1 MARFMRLD
9 VLNKMIEL
17 GLVPVFYN
25 ADVEVAKKIVAAC
38 SAGGAK
44 VVRYGNTR
52 RHVLGL
58 EVVLANGERI
68 DGGGRRVTRGDGFE
82 CGVGLAG
89 IVVMIAV

>member
-38 SAGGAK
+38 SKGGAK
-44 VVRYGNTR
+44 VVEFTN
-52 RHVLGL
+52 
-58 EVVLANGERI
+58 
-68 DGGGRRVTRGDGFE
+68 RGDQAYLVFTE
-82 CGVGLAG
+82 LVRHFA
-89 IVVMIAV
+89 VADPEVMWYLG